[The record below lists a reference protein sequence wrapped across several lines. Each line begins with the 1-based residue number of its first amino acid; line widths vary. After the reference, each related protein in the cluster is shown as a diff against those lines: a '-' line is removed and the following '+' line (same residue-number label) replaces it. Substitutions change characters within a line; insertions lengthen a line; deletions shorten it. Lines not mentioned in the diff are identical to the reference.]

1 MEKSVVIV
9 GLGALGGA
17 VAGLL
22 ARAGVPVAGVCRS
35 RADREAIESRGLLL
49 REQAEETVVRFPV
62 LQEISA
68 ETDAALVMVLVKA
81 FDTEP
86 IARSLRD
93 RMDERT
99 PVLTLQNGLGNAE
112 TLSAVL
118 KPDQVLAGTITFGA
132 LREAPGVVRLTGR
145 GECELG
151 AWHERAQQHLPRV
164 KELLERG
171 GLPCRL
177 SSNIVAALWKK
188 LAANAVINPLTA
200 LLRVRNGELL
210 EQGALEPLFTMIVEE
225 VWQTAARR
233 RIALPAPPEL
243 AAEVRRVC
251 QLTAANESSMLRD
264 VLQQRRTEIDAIN
277 GAVARLARERGVL
290 APLNQALAALV
301 QVASRQ
307 QRAPVAMVPECR

>member
-1 MEKSVVIV
+1 VVIV

-17 VAGLL
+17 VAGSL

-35 RADREAIESRGLLL
+35 RADREAIESHGLLL
-49 REQAEETVVRFPV
+49 REHETETVVRFPV
-62 LQEISA
+62 LQELST
-68 ETDAALVMVLVKA
+68 EVDPALVIVLVKT

-86 IARSLRD
+86 VARRLRD
-93 RMDERT
+93 HLDERT

-112 TLSAVL
+112 TLSAFL
-118 KPDQVLAGTITFGA
+118 KPEQVLAGTTTFGA

-145 GECELG
+145 GECEIG
-151 AWHERAQQHLPRV
+151 AWHERAQRHLPRV

-188 LAANAVINPLTA
+188 LAVNAVINPLTA
-200 LLRVRNGELL
+200 LLRLRNGELL
-210 EQGALEPLFTMIVEE
+210 EHAELEPLFTMIVEE
-225 VWQTAARR
+225 VWQTAARH
-233 RIALPAPPEL
+233 RIALPTPPEL

-264 VLQQRRTEIDAIN
+264 VLRQRRTESDAIN

-301 QVASRQ
+301 QVASQRE
-307 QRAPVAMVPECR
+307 RAPATMVPECQ